1 MELCISV
8 QNEQVN
14 GLCGL
19 FANDRQSI
27 WSWIVCNC
35 GGRVWMS
42 TYIAIRRRK
51 VQCICAKTMERAN
64 GRVESENT
72 ICMEIALRS
81 ESMRTIAIAYI
92 WTSWP
97 TLANLEVATEFNCH
111 HSSITLC
118 VCVCVAVKTTNRKQS
133 RETAIKEKHIR
144 FASHSFS
151 IDWTSR
157 CLVTTRYEPIAGYFF
172 RLHRPEW
179 KLFMLY
185 LFQFKTSLF
194 FILNIFV
201 FCFSRPIPWRFCAV
215 IDAAYAGNIILSEP
229 DLCCWWSCSRLQLS
243 KWNCQKLHFCVLLWK
258 AMANNWAI
266 YWPAEPTKRWQKKM
280 CWLIDCIGCC
290 CGCISGAQA
299 LGGEILTGILYET
312 NTRLLLLHILVDTTW
327 PDHAAGT

>member
-1 MELCISV
+1 MLGDDE
-8 QNEQVN
+8 
-14 GLCGL
+14 
-19 FANDRQSI
+19 
-27 WSWIVCNC
+27 
-35 GGRVWMS
+35 
-42 TYIAIRRRK
+42 
-51 VQCICAKTMERAN
+51 
-64 GRVESENT
+64 
-72 ICMEIALRS
+72 
-81 ESMRTIAIAYI
+81 I
-92 WTSWP
+92 WT
-97 TLANLEVATEFNCH
+97 NCRVFF
-111 HSSITLC
+111 L
-118 VCVCVAVKTTNRKQS
+118 
-133 RETAIKEKHIR
+133 
-144 FASHSFS
+144 
-151 IDWTSR
+151 
-157 CLVTTRYEPIAGYFF
+157 F